1 MYHEVKGYV
10 TEVGPNKWQLEV
22 NLGTY
27 VDPDTGKKKRNR
39 KYKTVKAKNEK
50 QAQILLAKYIAEI
63 TGEGYFEPKKM
74 NFVHFVLNEW
84 EPKCARKRLADTT
97 YETYMEIVHNRILPA
112 FKYLSLE
119 QITPKHI
126 VDFLHN
132 LEEEGMRLDLEKDEN
147 GNLVRKEGKLS
158 SSSIYYHYR
167 VLNHILNFAVEI
179 QIIKDNPC
187 KAIEKPKVEHKE
199 VEIYTRDEVI
209 RLLECLESEKHVPH
223 WQIIFK
229 LAIIT
234 GMRRSELCGLEF
246 KHFDYD
252 ECKVHI
258 KQALTYTK
266 ENGYSI
272 HEIRK
277 GKRTARQRT
286 VYLPRDL
293 IEEVK
298 KLEHQRKIERFAIGK
313 KNLWLEG
320 KYNLILAHE
329 DGRPYHPRTVQRW
342 WERFIKRHG
351 LKYINVHALR
361 HTSATM
367 LIMEGVNVKTV
378 SARLGHSS
386 TRVTTGTYG
395 HAVDEYDKL
404 ATEKLQEIINM
415 NKHASGK

>member
-1 MYHEVKGYV
+1 MARGYCRQR
-10 TEVGPNKWQLEV
+10 GKNRWQLEV
-22 NLGTY
+22 DLGSY
-27 VDPDTGKKKRNR
+27 IDPETGKRKRLK
-39 KYKTVKAKNEK
+39 KYKTITAKGPRE
-50 QAQILLAKYIAEI
+50 AELELAKFVVEV
-63 TGEGYFEPKKM
+63 TGEGYFEPEKMSFVEFVKK
-74 NFVHFVLNEW
+74 VW
-84 EPKCARKRLADTT
+84 EPKCAKKRLAPTT
-97 YETYMEIVHNRILPA
+97 YEQYMTCVNNRILPA
-112 FKYLSLE
+112 FQYLRMD
-119 QITPKHI
+119 QIKPKHI
-126 VDFLHN
+126 NDFLHN
-132 LEEEGMRLDLEKDEN
+132 LEEEGMRLDFEKDEN

-167 VLNHILNFAVEI
+167 VLNHIFNFAVEI
-179 QIIKDNPC
+179 QILKENPV
-187 KAIEKPKVEHKE
+187 KAIKKPQVEHKE
-199 VEIYTRDEVI
+199 VEIYTQDEVVK
-209 RLLECLESEKHVPH
+209 LLECLESEKDVPH

-252 ECKVHI
+252 AGVVHI

-266 ENGYSI
+266 ETGYNI

-277 GKRTARQRT
+277 GNRTARQRT

-293 IEEVK
+293 IEDVK

-313 KNLWLEG
+313 KNLWMEG
-320 KYNLILAHE
+320 KYNLILAHN

-342 WERFIKRHG
+342 WERFLKRHG
-351 LKYINVHALR
+351 LRYINVHALR

-367 LIMEGVNVKTV
+367 LIMEGVNIKTV

-404 ATEKLQEIINM
+404 ATEKLDSILKQ
-415 NKHASGK
+415 SSSS